1 MICTFWHTAPW
12 MVCSNC
18 ALHAPYC
25 CVIVAGQGRLT
36 VSLLAPMVS
45 QFFWHRCRF
54 QIGYRHVTNMR
65 LFRHYPAP
73 PPQVAHLCLLA
84 CVSVG
89 LCVFVCLGACAC
101 ACACACVC
109 ACVCAFVGAILRPY
123 GLPFPPAPLPVPDW
137 IPACDSRRGIGRER
151 YRERERMRK
160 GERERER
167 ARESEREREGQRER
181 ERGRESERERERGPC
196 ADLQGL

>member
-1 MICTFWHTAPW
+1 MILDDLHFLAHCSLDGLLKLCAP
-12 MVCSNC
+12 C
-18 ALHAPYC
+18 PYC

-137 IPACDSRRGIGRER
+137 IPACDSRRGRGR
-151 YRERERMRK
+151 
-160 GERERER
+160 ERERER
-167 ARESEREREGQRER
+167 ESEGQTLTSRAFNCKSR
-181 ERGRESERERERGPC
+181 HC
-196 ADLQGL
+196 I